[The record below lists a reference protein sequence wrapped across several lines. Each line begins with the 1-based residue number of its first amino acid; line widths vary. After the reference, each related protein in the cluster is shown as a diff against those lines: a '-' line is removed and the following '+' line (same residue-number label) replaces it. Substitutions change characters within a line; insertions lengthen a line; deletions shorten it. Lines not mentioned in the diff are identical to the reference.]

1 MTGRNHENSKKPEE
15 IARYRQAVEQ
25 GDREAQYCLG
35 KCYENGDGVEQDY
48 KKAAVYYEQAAER

>member
-25 GDREAQYCLG
+25 G
-35 KCYENGDGVEQDY
+35 
-48 KKAAVYYEQAAER
+48 ERRRRRAGL

>member
-48 KKAAVYYEQAAER
+48 KKEIGRAHV